1 MILYTLRKNT
11 DMTSQ
16 KYGKY
21 YAYPVIEETFQLD
34 DLAAHMA
41 NHNTPYSKGAIKGV
55 LADMVSCI
63 KELILE
69 GKNVKIADLA
79 IFSIGIRNT
88 GGTMQP
94 EEFSVAKHIK
104 SVKFRARATGE
115 LTAKNLNLEAT
126 LKRATAT
133 SAANKTAGEDTE
145 GPKE

>member
-79 IFSIGIRNT
+79 IFSIGIKNV
-88 GGTMQP
+88 GGANSI

-104 SVKFRARATGE
+104 GVKFRARATGE

>member
-1 MILYTLRKNT
+1 MILYTLRPNT
-11 DMTSQ
+11 NMTSPSF
-16 KYGKY
+16 GKY
-21 YAYPVIEETFQLD
+21 YAYPVIEETFDLD
-34 DLAAHMA
+34 KLAEHMA
-41 NHNTPYSKGAIKGV
+41 NHNAPFSEGTIKGV

-69 GKNVKIADLA
+69 GKSVKIDDLA
-79 IFSIGIRNT
+79 IFSIGIKNAC
-88 GGTMQP
+88 GAASA
-94 EEFSVAKHIK
+94 EEFSVAKNIQG
-104 SVKFRARATGE
+104 VKFRARATGE